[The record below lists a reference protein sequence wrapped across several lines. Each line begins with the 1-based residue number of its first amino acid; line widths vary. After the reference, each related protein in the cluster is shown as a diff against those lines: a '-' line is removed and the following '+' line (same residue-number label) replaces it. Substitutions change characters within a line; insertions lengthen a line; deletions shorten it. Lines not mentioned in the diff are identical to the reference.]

1 MQKDYITFQQH
12 IFLILLFMLGSS
24 LVVGISSKA
33 AQDSWLSLILAAL
46 LSMPIILIYARI
58 LKLFPETDI
67 FEIINQVFSKII
79 AKIVI
84 VLLTWYSI
92 HLCALVLRNYTVY
105 VNVIDMPQT
114 PTIVIMVFLL
124 TAPIYL
130 AKSKFKTLGEWSI
143 ITSCVLLFLITVT
156 IIFAVKEMD
165 LNNLLPIFANGPKDI
180 LIGAGQLITFPF
192 AESVV
197 ILSLGCSIKKGE
209 STYKIYTFGII
220 ASAFVMLLVILRNIL
235 TLGAPMISSSYF
247 PSFNMA
253 RTVHIGDFLSRIEGS
268 ISINLVL
275 AGITKISVCL
285 ICAAKGISSLFQ
297 IKNFEHM
304 VLPIGLFVM
313 ALATILYKN
322 VIEMFTF
329 LNYYS
334 IYAIPFQFFIPV
346 IIWIASERYVKKKKP
361 INESQNAAT

>member
-12 IFLILLFMLGSS
+12 IFLILLFVLGNS
-24 LVVGISSKA
+24 LVIGINSKA
-33 AQDSWLSLILAAL
+33 AQDSWLSIILAAL
-46 LSMPIILIYARI
+46 LSIPIILIYARI

-67 FEIINQVFSKII
+67 FEIINQLFGKII

-84 VLLTWYSI
+84 VLMTWYSI
-92 HLCALVLRNYTVY
+92 HLCALVLCNFTEYM
-105 VNVIDMPQT
+105 NIIDMPET
-114 PTIVIMVFLL
+114 PTIVIMTLLL
-124 TAPIYL
+124 TVPIYL

-143 ITSCVLLFLITVT
+143 IASCVLLFLISVT

-197 ILSLGCSIKKGE
+197 ILSLGCTIKKGE

-253 RTVHIGDFLSRIEGS
+253 RTIHIGEFLSRIEGS
-268 ISINLVL
+268 ISVNLVL

-297 IKNFEHM
+297 IKNFKHM
-304 VLPIGLFVM
+304 ILPM
-313 ALATILYKN
+313 ALLAMALCAILYKN
-322 VIEMFTF
+322 IIEMFAF
-329 LNYYS
+329 LKYYN
-334 IYAIPFQFFIPV
+334 IYAVPFQLFIPV
-346 IIWIASERYVKKKKP
+346 IIWIAAERFVKKKKP